1 MKILGTCRKDDRKT
15 VAAALQTVTC
25 IIPSLP
31 AGSRHTAIKA
41 NASSA
46 LGGTI
51 RVRTSPMGEAPQSSS
66 SIPAWALVIL
76 QSTEPRRTRC
86 PAFSPSTASLSLR
99 AKDSVPGLKVPGP
112 NLRYKITE
120 KQRKNFTT

>member
-41 NASSA
+41 KRVVRPGRNDPSENIAD
-46 LGGTI
+46 GG
-51 RVRTSPMGEAPQSSS
+51 GS
-66 SIPAWALVIL
+66 SIIFIHPSLGAGHPSVHRTTPDPLSSFQPFHCVLVAPRQGL
-76 QSTEPRRTRC
+76 RSRTE
-86 PAFSPSTASLSLR
+86 SSWS
-99 AKDSVPGLKVPGP
+99 